1 MSLINK
7 SDCQSIGVLAKLH
20 GYKGE
25 YVLVSDFNLDNDITN
40 WESVFLEID
49 GLLVPFFIDSVKITS
64 DTCAFI
70 AFTDINSSEQAK
82 EFLSCWVYQ
91 LKTITNVKEEDV
103 DLTLLSGYKVI
114 DKKAGVIGKIEQVL
128 DYNQNF
134 LFQVLH
140 GKRTILIPINEE
152 IIVKVNH
159 QKKEVIIAAPE
170 GLLDLFS

>member
-1 MSLINK
+1 MTLQIGNQYSSKLMDYWFLFLLILLRLLQTLVLLLLTFSLN
-7 SDCQSIGVLAKLH
+7 GVAV
-20 GYKGE
+20 
-25 YVLVSDFNLDNDITN
+25 VLRYRIRKN
-40 WESVFLEID
+40 
-49 GLLVPFFIDSVKITS
+49 
-64 DTCAFI
+64 
-70 AFTDINSSEQAK
+70 
-82 EFLSCWVYQ
+82 Q